1 MFLFNINKRITVCKI
16 LKQNLINEKRTE
28 NWKEKKKRPN
38 HEKTE
43 IYLLFTMHTYINQ
56 KRNLK
61 LLLNF
66 SCATCS
72 RQGQYN
78 GKPESVKNG
87 T

>member
-43 IYLLFTMHTYINQ
+43 IYLLFTMHTYTNQ

-66 SCATCS
+66 SCATCF
-72 RQGQYN
+72 QYN